1 MESVSCL
8 GDFPK
13 VPINANTTYVKY
25 SGIRTM
31 YKILESDSLY
41 MFCSELSNDKKE
53 NQFIHRDYP
62 QEAYISCFFNS
73 NCQIAV
79 LKKIAAMFTVSG
91 WDIVMTAV

>member
-41 MFCSELSNDKKE
+41 MFCSELSNDKRRISL
-53 NQFIHRDYP
+53 FIEIILRKHIYL
-62 QEAYISCFFNS
+62 ASSIVI
-73 NCQIAV
+73 CQIAV
-79 LKKIAAMFTVSG
+79 LKK
-91 WDIVMTAV
+91 